1 MTSMTKTTS
10 LPKGRRPRA
19 CRKVADPGLSGAC
32 PAIASMRRR
41 TCPAIAESE
50 GGWCGIGG
58 EKPGYSIK
66 NSLCFIRIIATVP
79 FLIKPRL
86 VVRHAFF
93 QYKKGTLD
101 TRKKILI
108 VDDNRTTLKLL
119 EKQLTDAGYRVI
131 QANNGRDAVFLAGK
145 EQPDLIISDVEM
157 PRMDGGEVAK
167 ALKESPNTKHI
178 PLFFFTGLV
187 EPTDEYGSTTG
198 KIIYISKQCKPEEL
212 LEEIRKYL

>member
-1 MTSMTKTTS
+1 VGS
-10 LPKGRRPRA
+10 
-19 CRKVADPGLSGAC
+19 
-32 PAIASMRRR
+32 
-41 TCPAIAESE
+41 
-50 GGWCGIGG
+50 
-58 EKPGYSIK
+58 
-66 NSLCFIRIIATVP
+66 
-79 FLIKPRL
+79 
-86 VVRHAFF
+86 HAFF
-93 QYKKGTLD
+93 QYKKGTLN

-119 EKQLTDAGYRVI
+119 EKRLTDAGYRVI
-131 QANNGRDAVFLAGK
+131 LANNGRDAVFLAGK

-167 ALKESPNTKHI
+167 ALRESPNTKHI

-198 KIIYISKQCKPEEL
+198 KNIYISKQCKPEEL